1 MKLSNE
7 MYDYLKY
14 WMQIVLPA
22 ICTFVFAVGNI
33 WNIHILTDYSE
44 QIVGTLAALDALLGV
59 LLKISSNNYYA
70 GKHEG
75 E

>member
-1 MKLSNE
+1 MSNSTYDTLKL
-7 MYDYLKY
+7 
-14 WMQIVLPA
+14 WAQVILPA

-44 QIVGTLAALDALLGV
+44 QIVGTLAALDTLLGV
-59 LLKISSNNYYA
+59 LLKISSDKYYR
-70 GKHEG
+70 GLHEK